1 MNQQVDEGVRKLE
14 HYDLCILSTRQDE
27 EVAHRLGDSIRQYR
41 LPKNVKLLDASLD
54 YRRIL
59 YDCCEEPLNDEI
71 RAHLDSSRYMAL
83 ICSPA
88 TKHNSAILERLEI
101 FRRDKGQ
108 EQIVAVIADGEPIDA
123 FPESFIETKTVQH
136 ILPDMT
142 VVERTETVEPVAADL
157 RGATEKR
164 RREVLRYETVRIT
177 ASILGLH
184 PDDLE
189 QRHRARRRHTAA
201 IVLAVVGSVCLAA
214 AGIFTRL
221 GLIARAEGK
230 IAEEQTEL
238 SVSVA
243 RRTMV
248 ELPAS
253 FAGEEQALSYIDEAV
268 ENARTALDEL
278 GLGELLDEAEEEGV
292 S

>member
-1 MNQQVDEGVRKLE
+1 MPCSAGKGVFALDT
-14 HYDLCILSTRQDE
+14 YDLCILSTRQDE
-27 EVAHRLGDSIRQYR
+27 ETAHRLGDSIRSYR
-41 LPKNVKLLDASLD
+41 LPSNVKLPDPSLD

-71 RAHLDSSRYMAL
+71 RARLDASRYMAL

-88 TKHNSAILERLEI
+88 TKNNPAILERLEL

-108 EQIVAVIADGEPIDA
+108 EQIVAVISDGEPIDS

-142 VVERTETVEPVAADL
+142 VVERTETIEPVAADL

-189 QRHRARRRHTAA
+189 QRHRARRRHAA
-201 IVLAVVGSVCLAA
+201 AVVLAVVGSVCLVA
-214 AGIFTRL
+214 AGIFLRL
-221 GLIARAEGK
+221 GLIAKNEGN
-230 IAEEQTEL
+230 IADEQTKL
-238 SVSVA
+238 SVSIA
-243 RRTMV
+243 QRTIG

-253 FAGEEQALSYIDEAV
+253 FAGDEQALAYIDEAIG
-268 ENARTALDEL
+268 NARTALDEL
-278 GLGELLDEAEEEGV
+278 GLGELLDEAGTEGV

>member
-1 MNQQVDEGVRKLE
+1 METLEQVDL
-14 HYDLCILSTRQDE
+14 YILSTARDE
-27 EVAHRLGDSIRQYR
+27 ETARRLGESIRSYR
-41 LPKNVKLLDASLD
+41 LPKNVTLPDSSLD

-59 YDCCEEPLNDEI
+59 YDCSEEPLTDEV
-71 RAHLDSSRYMAL
+71 RERLDASRYMAL

-88 TKHNSAILERLEI
+88 TKNNPAILERLDL

-108 EQIVAVIADGEPIDA
+108 ERIVAVIADGEPIDS
-123 FPESFIETKTVQH
+123 FPESFIETKTVQR

-142 VVERTETVEPVAADL
+142 VVERTETIEPVAADL

-189 QRHRARRRHTAA
+189 QRHRARRRHAA
-201 IVLAVVGSVCLAA
+201 AVALAVVGSVCLVA
-214 AGIFTRL
+214 AGIFLHL
-221 GLIARAEGK
+221 GLIAKNEGE
-230 IAEEQTEL
+230 IAEEQTQL
-238 SVSVA
+238 SVSIA
-243 RRTMV
+243 RRTIE

-253 FAGEEQALSYIDEAV
+253 FAGDEQALSYIDEAV
-268 ENARTALDEL
+268 ENARTSLDEL
-278 GLGELLDEAEEEGV
+278 GLAGLLDGAETEGV